1 MKNKLCPNR
10 VACHDYGNNNCDG
23 CAVGKK
29 ITSLQRKN
37 KTLLSMIETDRA
49 EKEALAEK
57 YQALMAS
64 AINDNDPELGHSNCD
79 RLLCELLMELGYDGV
94 VKAYEEQTR
103 YFS

>member
-29 ITSLQRKN
+29 IISLHRKN
-37 KTLLSMIETDRA
+37 KTLLSTLETDRA
-49 EKEALAEK
+49 EHKALAEK

-64 AINDNDPELGHSNCD
+64 VINNDDPELGHSNCD
-79 RLLCELLMELGYDGV
+79 RLLCELLVELGFDGV
-94 VKAYEEQTR
+94 VETYEEQIR
-103 YFS
+103 YFA